1 MKIMTSL
8 NFFANSSNVLPKRH
22 VAQLCHF
29 AHSKFAN
36 RPLGSSHKIRI
47 IYFDWILE
55 LILEEQLDT
64 QEMMRHTPE
73 IRKVKNLGNNYNY
86 HKVSKQ
92 KI

>member
-8 NFFANSSNVLPKRH
+8 NFFANSSNVLRKRH

-55 LILEEQLDT
+55 LIFGRT
-64 QEMMRHTPE
+64 AGHP
-73 IRKVKNLGNNYNY
+73 GNDET
-86 HKVSKQ
+86 HARDSQ
-92 KI
+92 S